1 MAISKPAQRAENL
14 IKELCIS
21 SARDIDIEAIAFDS
35 GINVLYESLNGCE
48 AALVGFGSNAIATIS
63 PSSSRGR
70 ERFSVAHEIGHWL
83 LHRGKSFR
91 CRVDDIVQNYSAD
104 ILLEKE
110 ADEFASHLLMPTA
123 LFQPAIKAANR
134 PGLNDLQEIA
144 ATFEVSLQAVS
155 IRLATLDT
163 LPVIV
168 ACYTKSGL
176 KWQLRAPHVPKRWW
190 LQKKLDD
197 DSFAYDLLYAGK
209 PCNRLGKQPAETW
222 FENDDAD
229 QYEVLEQSIP
239 SINGHVLVL
248 LYLNDPDMCNATYD
262 LNIGKQFRT
271 NNW

>member
-1 MAISKPAQRAENL
+1 M
-14 IKELCIS
+14 
-21 SARDIDIEAIAFDS
+21 
-35 GINVLYESLNGCE
+35 
-48 AALVGFGSNAIATIS
+48 
-63 PSSSRGR
+63 
-70 ERFSVAHEIGHWL
+70 
-83 LHRGKSFR
+83 
-91 CRVDDIVQNYSAD
+91 
-104 ILLEKE
+104 
-110 ADEFASHLLMPTA
+110 
-123 LFQPAIKAANR
+123 
-134 PGLNDLQEIA
+134 
-144 ATFEVSLQAVS
+144 
-155 IRLATLDT
+155 
-163 LPVIV
+163 
-168 ACYTKSGL
+168 
-176 KWQLRAPHVPKRWW
+176 PKRWW